1 MFRKSNKGPTF
12 TSAKGAKETSLTCVR
27 CCSAP
32 AWLSENKTWT
42 LGAHSPARVAT
53 QSQTHAQGVVEHR
66 EALGPRRMSEKAS
79 RLVLCTEEPKGLP
92 EREVMS
98 KRAGTRNC
106 RRGQRGRG
114 EEAAAQSQPR
124 ASWRRAA
131 EWILEREAGRRCGP
145 CSNLNFILSKGDSCV
160 SAFAV

>member
-12 TSAKGAKETSLTCVR
+12 TSSKGAKETSLTCIR
-27 CCSAP
+27 CYSAP
-32 AWLSENKTWT
+32 ASLSENKTWT

-53 QSQTHAQGVVEHR
+53 QSQTHAQGVMEHR
-66 EALGPRRMSEKAS
+66 EALGHCRMSEKAS
-79 RLVLCTEEPKGLP
+79 RLVLCTEEQKGLP

-98 KRAGTRNC
+98 KGAGTRNC
-106 RRGQRGRG
+106 RRGQRGR

-131 EWILEREAGRRCGP
+131 EWILEREAGRCGP
-145 CSNLNFILSKGDSCV
+145 CSNLNFILSKGGSCV
-160 SAFAV
+160 SAFAI